1 MKIRSFR
8 DLRVWS
14 AGIDLV
20 EEVYRLTQ
28 LFPQYEIYSLA
39 NQMRRA
45 SVSIPSNI
53 AEGHEREHLK
63 EYLHHLSIAQGSL
76 AELVT
81 QIEIAVRLGYLAK
94 ANCNQ
99 IVNKTESLGKQI
111 RALRTSLMNTC
122 NP

>member
-1 MKIRSFR
+1 MKIKSFR

-20 EEVYRLTQ
+20 EEVHRLTQ

-53 AEGHEREHLK
+53 AEGHAREHLK

-81 QIEIAVRLGYLAK
+81 QIEIAFRLGYMAK
-94 ANCNQ
+94 DHCNQ
-99 IVNKTESLGKQI
+99 IVDKTESLGKQI

-122 NP
+122 NQ

>member
-1 MKIRSFR
+1 MKINSFR
-8 DLRVWS
+8 DLRVWK

-45 SVSIPSNI
+45 AVSIPSNI

-63 EYLHHLSIAQGSL
+63 EYTHHLSIAQGSL

-81 QIEIAVRLGYLAK
+81 QIEIAARLNYLAQDRF
-94 ANCNQ
+94 NQ
-99 IVNKTESLGKQI
+99 ILGETDSLGKQL
-111 RALRTSLMNTC
+111 RALRSSLMNSC
-122 NP
+122 KS